1 MTIAPERIWA
11 VYKEED
17 VSLNEDSEI
26 FAAEE
31 DWELNLLAHIYSSPT
46 VKYIRADLSEPTVK
60 PLKWETGIVHW
71 AQPLPGIKYVACSS
85 EGSTWVWW
93 LEGVWRTRMVPSSV
107 HESESAAKADAQADY
122 EQRILSALE
131 DTWTP

>member
-1 MTIAPERIWA
+1 MNDMPEQ
-11 VYKEED
+11 
-17 VSLNEDSEI
+17 I
-26 FAAEE
+26 FAWYFKPSSRNEVMLGGWDTTE
-31 DWELNLLAHIYSSPT
+31 DRRT
-46 VKYIRADLSEPTVK
+46 VKYIRADLTKPNVK
-60 PLKWETGIVHW
+60 PLEWEPGIVHW

-107 HESESAAKADAQADY
+107 HESESAAKAAAQADY

-131 DTWTP
+131 NT